1 MILLAGG
8 TKDSRIIAERL
19 LRDKHKIIVTTATEY
34 GGQLISHLDLE
45 VKVAKLDLEGLE
57 KLANDMNISRIV
69 DATHPYAIEISNNLL
84 DLSTI
89 LGVPYYRYER
99 SMLEYKKENSFYD
112 LEELINFLEGVRGN
126 ILLTLGSNNIH
137 RFKDLK
143 NKKSIYIRVLPTEYA
158 IKKCEDSGFRPSQII
173 GLQGPFTTAFNEAIY
188 GNYDIKYVVTK
199 ESGAAGGE
207 LEKVEAAKN
216 LGLRVAVLKRP
227 AVRYRNLYNE
237 IDDLIGAIK

>member
-1 MILLAGG
+1 LILLAGG

-57 KLANDMNISRIV
+57 KLANEMNISRIV

-84 DLSTI
+84 ELSTM

-158 IKKCEDSGFRPSQII
+158 IKKCEDAGFRPSQII
-173 GLQGPFTTAFNEAIY
+173 GLQGPFTTAFNEAVY
-188 GNYDIKYVVTK
+188 ENYDIKYLVTK

>member
-1 MILLAGG
+1 LILLAGG
-8 TKDSRIIAERL
+8 TKDSRIIAEKL
-19 LRDKHKIIVTTATEY
+19 LRDKHEIIVTTATEY

-45 VKVAKLDLEGLE
+45 VRVAKLNLEGLE
-57 KLANDMNISRIV
+57 KLANEMSVSQIV
-69 DATHPYAIEISNNLL
+69 DATHPYATEISNNLL
-84 DLSTI
+84 KLSTI

-99 SMLEYKKENSFYD
+99 SMLEYKKNASFYD
-112 LEELINFLEGVRGN
+112 LGELINFLEGVRGN

-158 IKKCEDSGFRPSQII
+158 IKKCEDAGFRPSQII
-173 GLQGPFTTAFNEAIY
+173 GLQGPFNTTFNEAIY
-188 GNYDIKYVVTK
+188 GNYDIKYIVTK
-199 ESGAAGGE
+199 ESGATGGE

-216 LGLRVAVLKRP
+216 LGVSVVVLKRP
-227 AVRYRNLYNE
+227 VVQYRNLYNE

>member
-8 TKDSRIIAERL
+8 TKDSRIIAEKL
-19 LRDKHKIIVTTATEY
+19 LIDKHKIIVTTATEY

-45 VKVAKLDLEGLE
+45 VRVAKLDLEGLE
-57 KLANDMNISRIV
+57 NLANEMGVSCIV

-84 DLSTI
+84 KLSTI

-99 SMLEYKKENSFYD
+99 SMLEYKKENSFYS
-112 LEELINFLEGVRGN
+112 LEKLINFLEGVNGN

-137 RFKDLK
+137 LFKELK

-158 IKKCEDSGFRPSQII
+158 IKKCEDAGFRPSQIL
-173 GLQGPFTTAFNEAIY
+173 GLQGPFNTTFNEAIY
-188 GNYDIKYVVTK
+188 RNYDIKYVVTK
-199 ESGAAGGE
+199 ESGATGGE
-207 LEKVEAAKN
+207 LEKVEAALN
-216 LGLRVAVLKRP
+216 LGVKVVVLKRP
-227 AVRYRNLYNE
+227 VVQYRNLYNE